1 MSSRKLTL
9 PLNQLPGNNLHAF
22 LTKIFTLSIRVD
34 RNSRTGI
41 AMWTVE
47 EILDRF
53 NNPLGRSMF
62 IEPDISRMQAV
73 KATIQN
79 W

>member
-1 MSSRKLTL
+1 MANTERNCSVLKLANTF
-9 PLNQLPGNNLHAF
+9 GRE
-22 LTKIFTLSIRVD
+22 IRVD

-41 AMWTVE
+41 AIWTVE